1 LLAALRVLLA
11 ADSEAVHNHDLK
23 TLMSLD
29 AEAPLG
35 HTVEASALR
44 TVLAL
49 CSIALQ
55 HFHTKIMDGES
66 ILKGNPPVTTES
78 AVQLRL
84 QEKSMILEVMQNLS
98 RRIKKLSP
106 PKSTA

>member
-66 ILKGNPPVTTES
+66 INPPVTTES
-78 AVQLRL
+78 VVQLRL

-106 PKSTA
+106 PKSIA